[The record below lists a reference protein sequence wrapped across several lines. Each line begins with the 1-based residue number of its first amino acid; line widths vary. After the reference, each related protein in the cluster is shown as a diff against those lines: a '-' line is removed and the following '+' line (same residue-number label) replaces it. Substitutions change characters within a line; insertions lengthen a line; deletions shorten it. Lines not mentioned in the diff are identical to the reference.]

1 MKRILIAVYIFIFV
15 LSGCKTNTID
25 SENCF
30 SSCGLWL
37 SYYEVG
43 DMLKSSKGLQN
54 ELDNMI
60 INCKEIGVEEVYI
73 HVRSHCDSI
82 FLSDYFPL
90 NDNAKI
96 YDYDVFEYMIS
107 EFHKNSIS
115 VYAWINPYR
124 VSTESEDINALN
136 KESSAYK
143 WLTDDLPDNDTN
155 VCLSNGIYLNP
166 ASEEVQLLIINGVKE
181 IAEKYD
187 VDGVVLD
194 DYFYPTT
201 DRNFDAMSYESYKSI
216 TQKPLTLEN
225 WRRTNVNLLISGCY
239 NAIKAKD
246 RNIVFSVSPS
256 HSIDRNYNEFYA
268 DVKYWVENGIVDK
281 IIPQIYFGFEYPEK
295 EYRFDKLLDDWKKL
309 VDNKYG
315 VKLLISLPAYKIG
328 TDSTADSKEWNRDS
342 DILSRQ
348 AELCFKDEK
357 IDGFV
362 IFSYSSI
369 FSKSDLNTKQRNN
382 LKDTIKGFRLS
393 ANSNG

>member
-1 MKRILIAVYIFIFV
+1 MKRILIAVCILIFV
-15 LSGCKTNTID
+15 LSSCKPQTEDSTNY
-25 SENCF
+25 F
-30 SSCGLWL
+30 SSCGIWL

-54 ELDNMI
+54 ELDDVI
-60 INCKEIGVEEVYI
+60 KNCKEIGVEEVYI
-73 HVRSHCDSI
+73 HVRSHCDSV

-107 EFHKNSIS
+107 KFHDNYIK
-115 VYAWINPYR
+115 VHAWINPYR
-124 VSTESEDINALN
+124 VSTESEDINLLN
-136 KESSAYK
+136 KESPAYK

-187 VDGVVLD
+187 VDGVVFD

-216 TQKPLTLEN
+216 TQKPLTLED

-239 NAIKAKD
+239 NAI
-246 RNIVFSVSPS
+246 RNKNKNIAFSVSPS

-268 DVKYWVENGIVDK
+268 DVKYWVENGVVDK

-295 EYRFDKLLDDWKKL
+295 EYRFDKLLESWKKL
-309 VDNKYG
+309 VDDCK
-315 VKLLISLPAYKIG
+315 VELLISLPAYKIG
-328 TDSTADSKEWNRDS
+328 TDSKADTEEWNKET

-348 AELCFKDEK
+348 AEICFKDEK
-357 IDGFV
+357 IDGF
-362 IFSYSSI
+362 IFFSYSSV
-369 FSKSDLNTKQRNN
+369 FSQGDLNTKQRNN
-382 LKDTIKGFRLS
+382 IKDTMRSFKLAG
-393 ANSNG
+393 NGNG